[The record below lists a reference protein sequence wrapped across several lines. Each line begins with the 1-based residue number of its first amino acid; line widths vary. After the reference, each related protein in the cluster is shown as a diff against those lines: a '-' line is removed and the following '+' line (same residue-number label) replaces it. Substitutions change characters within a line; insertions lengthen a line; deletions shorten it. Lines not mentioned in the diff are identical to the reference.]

1 MCTLPLAMQVQLGHR
16 VQHMATAAALLW
28 ATGFSRWQR
37 QQYCCGPQGS
47 ADGNCCCGPQGS
59 ADGSGNIIDVDSM
72 VQQMAVAT
80 LLMWTP
86 WFSRWQRQQY
96 CYGPHGSADGNS
108 IAVGHRV
115 QHMATATVFCG
126 PQGSADGSGNIVAV
140 DHMVQQ
146 MAMATL
152 LYNQNVLMVTF
163 ELFVFQSYYL
173 NHFTYH
179 IVFLYIYRYTNFT
192 N

>member
-1 MCTLPLAMQVQLGHR
+1 MDHRAGMCAHCHLQCKSNWATEFSTWQPLQHYCGPQGLADGSGNSIAVGHR
-16 VQHMATAAALLW
+16 VQQMAAATVLLW

-86 WFSRWQRQQY
+86 WFSRWQW
-96 CYGPHGSADGNS
+96 
-108 IAVGHRV
+108 
-115 QHMATATVFCG
+115 QH
-126 PQGSADGSGNIVAV
+126 
-140 DHMVQQ
+140 
-146 MAMATL
+146 
-152 LYNQNVLMVTF
+152 Y
-163 ELFVFQSYYL
+163 
-173 NHFTYH
+173 
-179 IVFLYIYRYTNFT
+179 
-192 N
+192 